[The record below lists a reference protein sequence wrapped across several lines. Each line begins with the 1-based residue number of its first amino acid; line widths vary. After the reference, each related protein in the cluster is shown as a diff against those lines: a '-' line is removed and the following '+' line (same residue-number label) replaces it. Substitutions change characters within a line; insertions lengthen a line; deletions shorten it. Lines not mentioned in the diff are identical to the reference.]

1 MYHPYMEGQTG
12 DPSAQ
17 SDKTSLGCGK
27 RFKYCEGDD
36 GKCQERRVVLYFIF
50 YFFRQNTFVAFDVLI
65 IIFAVNNV

>member
-36 GKCQERRVVLYFIF
+36 GKCQERGVVFLKKMHLLLFIF
-50 YFFRQNTFVAFDVLI
+50 SS
-65 IIFAVNNV
+65 